1 MRIVLISKY
10 TILPQFGAPNRQY
23 FISKYLSQQPDT
35 DVLLIGSKSTL
46 APVPCFKGLYHSV
59 SDGHLEMVTLNG
71 PVVDPGFNLKRLRSW
86 FVFEFNIFRFRERIL
101 AFKPDVVIVS
111 SLSILTFL
119 TGIFLKKWLRI
130 PLVIEVRDIHPLTII
145 EVGKKSPYNP
155 AIIFLKLVE
164 KFGYKNADLI
174 VSPLPNADEH
184 IRTVIKKEFNFYW
197 LPQGVDLKFYEQPVK
212 KLPVELIERKPG
224 DFIIGYA
231 GTLGKANALD
241 VIFEAAVSIQ
251 KSHPHI
257 KFVFIGDGPLK
268 NDFREKYKNLENIY
282 FVPAVSKIDLQQ
294 VLEKVDIV
302 INTWLNIPIYRF
314 GINPNKW
321 VDYMYAAKPLLV
333 AFSGYTSIIE
343 EEGCG
348 IVVPA
353 ENTGALVKGIIQFSE
368 MPAVELEMMGKR
380 GKHYLIG
387 NLSYENLTADF
398 YKKLLALKNN
408 SGVLN

>member
-10 TILPQFGAPNRQY
+10 SILPQFGAPNRQY
-23 FISKYLSQQPDT
+23 FISKYLSRQPDAE
-35 DVLLIGSKSTL
+35 VLLIGSKSTL
-46 APVPCFKGLYHSV
+46 APVPDIKGLYHSV

-86 FVFEFNIFRFRERIL
+86 FVFEYNIFRFRKRIS

-119 TGIFLKKWLRI
+119 SGIFLKKWLHI

-155 AIIFLKLVE
+155 AILFLKLVE
-164 KFGYKNADLI
+164 KYGYRNADLI

-184 IRTVIKKEFNFYW
+184 IRTIIKKPFQFYW
-197 LPQGVDLKFYEQPVK
+197 LPQGVDLNFYKQPTK
-212 KLPVELIERKPG
+212 KISFDVIKRESG

-251 KSHPHI
+251 NTHPHI
-257 KFVFIGDGPLK
+257 KFLFVGDGPLK
-268 NDFREKYKNLENIY
+268 DNFKEKYKNLKNIY
-282 FVPAVSKIDLQQ
+282 FAPAVSKIDLQQ
-294 VLEKVDIV
+294 VLAKVDVV

-321 VDYMYAAKPLLV
+321 IDYMYAAKPMLV
-333 AFSGYTSIIE
+333 AFSGNKSIIDE
-343 EEGCG
+343 VGCG

-353 ENTGALVKGIIQFSE
+353 ENTQALVKGIIQFSE
-368 MPAVELEMMGKR
+368 MQAGDLVKMGQQ
-380 GKHYLIG
+380 GKNYLVN
-387 NLSYENLTADF
+387 NLSYEHLTADY
-398 YKKLLALKNN
+398 YKKLIALQKKT
-408 SGVLN
+408 GVLT

>member
-23 FISKYLSQQPDT
+23 FISKYLSQQPDA

-46 APVPCFKGLYHSV
+46 ASVPGFKGLYHSV

-71 PVVDPGFNLKRLRSW
+71 PVVDPGFNLKRLSSW
-86 FVFEFNIFRFRERIL
+86 IVFEFNIFRFRKKIR

-119 TGIFLKKWLRI
+119 TGIFLKKWLRT

-145 EVGKKSPYNP
+145 EVGKKSRFNP
-155 AIIFLKLVE
+155 AILFLKLVE

-184 IRTVIKKEFNFYW
+184 IQAVIKKPFQFYW
-197 LPQGVDLKFYEQPVK
+197 LPQGVDLKFYEQLREKIPGDI
-212 KLPVELIERKPG
+212 IERKPG

-251 KSHPHI
+251 NTHPHI
-257 KFVFIGDGPLK
+257 KFIFIGDGPLK
-268 NDFREKYKNLENIY
+268 DNFRGKYKDLHNIY
-282 FVPAVSKIDLQQ
+282 FVPAVPKIDLQQ

-302 INTWLNIPIYRF
+302 INTWLDIPIYRF

-321 VDYMYAAKPLLV
+321 IDYMYAAKPILV
-333 AFSGYTSIIE
+333 AFSGYKSIIE
-343 EEGCG
+343 EVGCG

-353 ENTGALVKGIIQFSE
+353 ENTKALINGVIQFSQ
-368 MPAVELEMMGKR
+368 MPPAELVLMGRK
-380 GKHYLIG
+380 GKDYLIN
-387 NLSYENLTADF
+387 NLSYETLTADF
-398 YKKLLALKNN
+398 YKKLSSIKK
-408 SGVLN
+408 